1 MMSQRQ
7 TAAQPNETAIIVGGG
22 LGGLMMAIRLARRR
36 YNVTVYERRTN
47 VGELSASQRSFTVT
61 LSKRGLQAL
70 AEIDLREAVLAHTQ
84 PLRGRVVHDR
94 DGATTFVPYGKNADE
109 QLHAIRRHEMNA
121 LLYRAACRYPNIQFH
136 FQQRLLRLEK
146 ADNRLWFQDE
156 CTPEA
161 PPTPVQAPLVIGA
174 DGIFS
179 VVRQQMHK
187 GERADYHQDC
197 LDWGYKDVIIPAIAP
212 GQHAMVGDALHIWP
226 RGHCTFFAF
235 PIVDGSYAGNFI
247 APFTLAERITSV
259 EAATALLESDFADLL
274 AVAPALPYQLA
285 TQPMAHFITT
295 YTAPWFYQDKIVLL
309 GDAVHGVTPFWG
321 EGMNAAY
328 EDSSVLDRC
337 LAEKGADR
345 AAAFAQYQAERKPN
359 TDLLAD
365 LAKQNFIE
373 LRDTGGSL
381 RVMARKR
388 IERQLYQLL
397 PTQWLPLNIM
407 ISHSLMSYR
416 AAVARYEQQ
425 QRWARRCGLDLLVW
439 LVVLWLVLERVGKKL
454 WAAVAH
460 FHILSR
466 VHHQSPKVPLPWLAK
481 ERSVLSKK

>member
-1 MMSQRQ
+1 
-7 TAAQPNETAIIVGGG
+7 
-22 LGGLMMAIRLARRR
+22 
-36 YNVTVYERRTN
+36 
-47 VGELSASQRSFTVT
+47 
-61 LSKRGLQAL
+61 
-70 AEIDLREAVLAHTQ
+70 
-84 PLRGRVVHDR
+84 
-94 DGATTFVPYGKNADE
+94 
-109 QLHAIRRHEMNA
+109 
-121 LLYRAACRYPNIQFH
+121 
-136 FQQRLLRLEK
+136 
-146 ADNRLWFQDE
+146 
-156 CTPEA
+156 
-161 PPTPVQAPLVIGA
+161 
-174 DGIFS
+174 
-179 VVRQQMHK
+179 
-187 GERADYHQDC
+187 
-197 LDWGYKDVIIPAIAP
+197 
-212 GQHAMVGDALHIWP
+212 
-226 RGHCTFFAF
+226 
-235 PIVDGSYAGNFI
+235 
-247 APFTLAERITSV
+247 
-259 EAATALLESDFADLL
+259 
-274 AVAPALPYQLA
+274 
-285 TQPMAHFITT
+285 MAHFITT

-388 IERQLYQLL
+388 IERQLYQLF